1 MYKVE
6 HAGRTFSPTKVQ
18 LAQSEVMIVGKKCT
32 PQGCLSNIQKVEKI
46 LIQLALKS
54 VKDVHAFL
62 ELYDTVRV
70 QIENYSVKV
79 QPFTELTQQETEFI

>member
-46 LIQLALKS
+46 LI
-54 VKDVHAFL
+54 
-62 ELYDTVRV
+62 
-70 QIENYSVKV
+70 
-79 QPFTELTQQETEFI
+79 